1 MMSRLRLL
9 GLVLLAAL
17 LVGAAPL
24 SARANSTPPFRV
36 YLTFEDG
43 PTSEHTPGILDT
55 LAAYHAHATF
65 FINGWQIPGK
75 EAILQ
80 RIVREGHAIGNH
92 LWTEPGYYNGA
103 PADKV
108 QAAYR
113 QTEEALRAAL
123 GPDLAA
129 VYDQQVKLY
138 RQPGGGAKPFPA
150 LEGVHAITYN
160 WNVDSDDCGFQMG
173 TAPQGAQF
181 DQRVIDNVL
190 NRPGSKGLLYNV
202 YDYGDGVVVVMH
214 DINRVTGRIL
224 PTVLAELQT
233 AGATFEALP
242 RPWDALDSMP
252 VVLGAPPVHGAG
264 TEGVSL
270 AAITTGSTRLRTA
283 PTGKLVRFLEA
294 GVPLTVTGYAPG
306 WYRVADGGS
315 IVWISTSRVKVF
327 GPIPTLP
334 TVKP

>member
-1 MMSRLRLL
+1 MTLLRFLRPVI
-9 GLVLLAAL
+9 LVAL
-17 LVGAAPL
+17 LVGSAPFT
-24 SARANSTPPFRV
+24 ARATSTPPFRV

-92 LWTEPGYYNGA
+92 LWTEPGYYSGA
-103 PADKV
+103 AADKV

-113 QTEEALRAAL
+113 QTEDALRAAL
-123 GPDLAA
+123 GPELAV
-129 VYDQQVKLY
+129 VYDQQVKLF
-138 RQPGGGAKPFPA
+138 RQPGGGAQPFPT
-150 LEGVHAITYN
+150 LEGVRVITYN

-173 TAPQGAQF
+173 TAPKGAQF
-181 DQRVIDNVL
+181 DKRVIDNVL
-190 NRPGSKGLLYNV
+190 NKPASKGLLYNV

-224 PTVLAELQT
+224 PTVLTELQA

-264 TEGVSL
+264 IEGVSL
-270 AAITTGSTRLRTA
+270 VAITTGSTRLRTA
-283 PTGKLVRFLEA
+283 PAGKLVRFLEA
-294 GVPLTVTGYAPG
+294 GVSLTVTGYTPG
-306 WYRVADGGS
+306 WYRVADGES
-315 IVWISTSRVKVF
+315 IAWISTNRVKVF

-334 TVKP
+334 IVKP